1 MDSRKII
8 LMNLLQGRNGDADVE
23 NRLVEAVGEERVR
36 AIEKAALTCVHYCV

>member
-1 MDSRKII
+1 MESRKII

-36 AIEKAALTCVHYCV
+36 AIEKAALTCVQYCV